1 MVRKA
6 TKKTIKKVKQVEEF
20 NDDDEII
27 EEIVEEIE
35 EVVEQR
41 DEVNDEFQEEEE
53 ELEDDDDDEDDE
65 DEIVFTSIRTTATT
79 TTPIN
84 QHNDKE
90 KEKKK
95 DKQEEY
101 IDSDDDDDDD
111 GDENYYLNN
120 NNNNNNN
127 INNNNNYNNNNY
139 NNNNT
144 PTEPI
149 KTETIFYN
157 PPIRK
162 RNEINGTVNTVSGG
176 KSSKNIIEKMGE
188 QSWGDMYT
196 PSKCLQISKQNCELQ
211 SKYYTEA
218 QLERLSSE
226 IRRNPS
232 MASKSYHFLS
242 LGLTTKI
249 NHQWIRA
256 LISMA
261 LLISLVAII
270 FYLPL
275 PHLKHIIMS
284 PTGPSIQTS
293 KTTGEF
299 DQFDFNNPS
308 IATKLTA
315 FKDNWRRFSIVGV
328 SNFLCSNY
336 NFNPIDYSDGG
347 GDGGD
352 GGNTSIPK
360 EFSTVQ
366 ELKNLKIFGSC
377 ILFGVIL
384 FVVWLFATRLAE
396 KEIIIKSNLPLQFL
410 HSILTLLVIPLL
422 SMLFW
427 SLVLLYFIQTLLIG
441 NQVNGQEDIF
451 YCVNHLSN
459 SLSEISSFS
468 PARELFLGSVGI
480 VMRLVNYFYP
490 LSIESL
496 ALHQST
502 LYDTKNVYQMKLV
515 SFLWTIIV
523 GSFIYHTF
531 LISSYLYSI
540 FHEYHPTTTTTTT
553 TTINTTT
560 NTTSNTSQQSNPLS
574 KRLKSNQIDPS
585 SFNLFSLDV
594 KFLPSFIP
602 EVLITQNFIIVFIWT
617 IAASLLWIYGV
628 PPNLHIHEGEIFFI
642 FIALAPLIKSIYN
655 LIIIE
660 QKKDK
665 INQVHNEIS
674 WKSEPEILEL
684 QRQRLEQDQLDQ
696 QQFDELIDN

>member
-6 TKKTIKKVKQVEEF
+6 AKKTIKKVKQVEEF

-27 EEIVEEIE
+27 EETVEEIE
-35 EVVEQR
+35 EVVEQI
-41 DEVNDEFQEEEE
+41 EEENGE
-53 ELEDDDDDEDDE
+53 QIEEDDV
-65 DEIVFTSIRTTATT
+65 DEIVFTTIKTTATT
-79 TTPIN
+79 TMN
-84 QHNDKE
+84 QEDKEKQKKKE
-90 KEKKK
+90 KEKQ
-95 DKQEEY
+95 KQLEAEY

-111 GDENYYLNN
+111 DDDGDDNDDDYYLNN
-120 NNNNNNN
+120 NNNNNKNN
-127 INNNNNYNNNNY
+127 SNNSNSNNYNNNNSNY
-139 NNNNT
+139 NS
-144 PTEPI
+144 PTELI

-162 RNEINGTVNTVSGG
+162 RNEINGIVNTVSGG
-176 KSSKNIIEKMGE
+176 KSSKKIIEEMGE
-188 QSWGDMYT
+188 QSWGDMYDG
-196 PSKCLQISKQNCELQ
+196 SKCLQISKEHNELQ
-211 SKYYTEA
+211 SRYYTES

-242 LGLTTKI
+242 LSLTTKI

-256 LISMA
+256 LISMMV
-261 LLISLVAII
+261 LISLVTTI

-284 PTGPSIQTS
+284 PTGPSIQTA
-293 KTTGEF
+293 KTSSEF

-336 NFNPIDYSDGG
+336 NFNPIDYNHNNDG
-347 GDGGD
+347 
-352 GGNTSIPK
+352 NNASIPK

-366 ELKNLKIFGSC
+366 ELKNLKIFGAC

-384 FVVWLFATRLAE
+384 FMVWLFATRLAE

-410 HSILTLLVIPLL
+410 HSILTLLVIPFI

-427 SLVLLYFIQTLLIG
+427 SLFLLYFIQTLLIG
-441 NQVNGQEDIF
+441 NQINGQEDIF

-468 PARELFLGSVGI
+468 PARELFLGSIGI
-480 VMRLVNYFYP
+480 VMRLVNHFYP

-496 ALHQST
+496 ALHEST
-502 LYDTKNVYQMKLV
+502 LINHSKNVYQMKLV

-531 LISSYLYSI
+531 LILSYLYSI
-540 FHEYHPTTTTTTT
+540 FHEYHPTSTTN
-553 TTINTTT
+553 NTTT
-560 NTTSNTSQQSNPLS
+560 QQPSNPLS
-574 KRLKSNQIDPS
+574 KRSKSNQIDPS

-602 EVLITQNFIIVFIWT
+602 EVLLTQNFIIVFIWS

-660 QKKDK
+660 QKKDI
-665 INQVHNEIS
+665 INKVHYETT

>member
-41 DEVNDEFQEEEE
+41 DEENEEFQEEEE
-53 ELEDDDDDEDDE
+53 EEEEELEDDE
-65 DEIVFTSIRTTATT
+65 DEIVFTSIRTTTT
-79 TTPIN
+79 TMN
-84 QHNDKE
+84 HLNDKE

-95 DKQEEY
+95 DKPEEY

-111 GDENYYLNN
+111 DGDENYHLNN

-127 INNNNNYNNNNY
+127 YNNNYNS
-139 NNNNT
+139 

-162 RNEINGTVNTVSGG
+162 RNEINGIVNTVSGG

-196 PSKCLQISKQNCELQ
+196 PSKCLQISKENCELQ

-256 LISMA
+256 LISMT

-293 KTTGEF
+293 KTSAEF

-336 NFNPIDYSDGG
+336 NFNPIDYSGGDNDGG
-347 GDGGD
+347 G
-352 GGNTSIPK
+352 NTAIPK

-540 FHEYHPTTTTTTT
+540 FHEYHPTTINTTTTT
-553 TTINTTT
+553 TTNTIN
-560 NTTSNTSQQSNPLS
+560 TSNTSQQQQQQQQLNPLS

-684 QRQRLEQDQLDQ
+684 QRQRLEQDRLDQ